1 MTPVNECLSPKPN
14 CSVGQPSCR
23 FIIVFRLYLAILLPV
38 ISNGSGWSPSL
49 WGSFLSVY
57 WWGEFG
63 MRRFVGAGAYPLL
76 GPPHPAAQVP
86 WWLCHLGLPPFLA
99 QTHPQAQLSL
109 IATRDSGRRESGDLF
124 VLSSPPSHLGKLSIR
139 SPSEHPSLPNPS
151 TIF

>member
-1 MTPVNECLSPKPN
+1 M
-14 CSVGQPSCR
+14 
-23 FIIVFRLYLAILLPV
+23 
-38 ISNGSGWSPSL
+38 
-49 WGSFLSVY
+49 
-57 WWGEFG
+57 
-63 MRRFVGAGAYPLL
+63 GAGAYPLL

-109 IATRDSGRRESGDLF
+109 ITTRDSGRRESGDVF
-124 VLSSPPSHLGKLSIR
+124 VLSSPPSHLGKLSIL